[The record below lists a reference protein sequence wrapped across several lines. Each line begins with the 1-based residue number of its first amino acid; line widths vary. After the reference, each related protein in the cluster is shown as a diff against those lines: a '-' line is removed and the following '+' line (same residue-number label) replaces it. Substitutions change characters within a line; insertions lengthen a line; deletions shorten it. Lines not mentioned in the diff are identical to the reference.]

1 MNGMP
6 QAHGRSI
13 AHSTTNKRQRSQ
25 IVVALL
31 LTLAGSLL
39 VAGRA
44 GQAVAGPAQ
53 GRPFEPMEAT
63 IPELQSAL
71 ATGTITSRALVE
83 MYVARIA
90 AYDQQGPVLNGS
102 ARSTPMR

>member
-1 MNGMP
+1 MKGMP

-13 AHSTTNKRQRSQ
+13 AHSTTNRRQRWR
-25 IVVALL
+25 I
-31 LTLAGSLL
+31 AGG
-39 VAGRA
+39 AR
-44 GQAVAGPAQ
+44 QAVAGPAQ
-53 GRPFEPMEAT
+53 VRPFELLETT

-90 AYDQQGPVLNGS
+90 AYDQQGPAL
-102 ARSTPMR
+102 RSSR